1 MRLLLHRCFGNSYRL
16 FFKIRFCCI
25 KNNVGGVTFRK
36 QDLFVEVSYDPES
49 YPKYS
54 ITIVVGIGNA
64 AYADWGRF
72 TGVPI

>member
-1 MRLLLHRCFGNSYRL
+1 M
-16 FFKIRFCCI
+16 
-25 KNNVGGVTFRK
+25 GGVTFRK